1 MRICSS
7 IWDLG
12 IRTYTSVLS
21 QVLHHVYM
29 QKYIDATVMQQ
40 LHDIYTDAIHGADVL
55 HNCVSSHEEARQSC
69 ARDRLDVLHMCMS
82 LHALASAFMVWG
94 GPHTHQCAFIS
105 TRVYAE
111 VHWYDSDAATP

>member
-1 MRICSS
+1 
-7 IWDLG
+7 
-12 IRTYTSVLS
+12 VLS

-94 GPHTHQCAFIS
+94 VSTHTS
-105 TRVYAE
+105 MLSSSPRVYAE
-111 VHWYDSDAATP
+111 VRWYTSDAATP